1 MISLV
6 THILLAIAIM
16 HGINTIIILNQKR
29 QSVIHAKW
37 SIFQE
42 TVSHMQ
48 DNLEKKFCM
57 SLPSRYH
64 VP

>member
-6 THILLAIAIM
+6 THILLAIPIM
-16 HGINTIIILNQKR
+16 HGINIIIILNQKR

-37 SIFQE
+37 NIFQE

-48 DNLEKKFCM
+48 DNLKKYIYM
-57 SLPSRYH
+57 SLPTRYH